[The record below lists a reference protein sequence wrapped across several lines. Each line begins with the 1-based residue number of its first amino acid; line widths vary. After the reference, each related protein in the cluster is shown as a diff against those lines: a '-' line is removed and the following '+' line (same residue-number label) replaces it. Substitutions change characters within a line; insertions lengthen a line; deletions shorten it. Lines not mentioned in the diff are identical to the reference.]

1 MYHQKSFMGTLYIGI
16 TLSVLPSLH
25 ISCKH
30 NAFLMEEPLLMKLYT
45 LEDVHKGSR
54 TGRKNINVDNYLCE
68 TWVSLSDL
76 THSLSCFC
84 LYYK

>member
-1 MYHQKSFMGTLYIGI
+1 VYHQKSFMGTLYIGI

-45 LEDVHKGSR
+45 LEDVYKGSR
-54 TGRKNINVDNYLCE
+54 TGLKNINVICAKHGYP
-68 TWVSLSDL
+68 
-76 THSLSCFC
+76 
-84 LYYK
+84 